1 MTPEPENRVLEMLRQ
16 LDRKVDFLAEDVA
29 DLKTRMMAVEEGLAA
44 LAQDL
49 AGVTRRL
56 DHLEARVDR
65 IGHRLDLAETSG

>member
-44 LAQDL
+44 LA
-49 AGVTRRL
+49 
-56 DHLEARVDR
+56 
-65 IGHRLDLAETSG
+65 